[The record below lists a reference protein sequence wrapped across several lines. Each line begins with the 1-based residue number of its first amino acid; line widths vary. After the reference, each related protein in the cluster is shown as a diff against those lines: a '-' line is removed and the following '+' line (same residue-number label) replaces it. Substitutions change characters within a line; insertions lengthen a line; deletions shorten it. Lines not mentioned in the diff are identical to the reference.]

1 VNETDPTLSAI
12 VVTYNE
18 QDVVG
23 ACLDA
28 LVPQLGPTDEL
39 IVADNASH
47 DETLRIVSERAPGAK
62 IIRMDRNAGYMPAC
76 NEAARQAS
84 GDLLLLIDAD
94 AVVQAG
100 FCDRIREPMRNGSE
114 WGTWMGLLTMDSGR
128 QINTSG
134 GVIHF
139 TGISWAGQVG
149 QPAGVAEP
157 EPHEVGFASGAC
169 MAVRADTWRSI
180 GGLPESFFLYFDDV
194 DLSLRVR
201 LTGERVGIVPQARVD
216 HLYDFT
222 KRRVKWRLLERNR
235 WASLLRVYPARV
247 LALVMPALLATEL
260 GLLVVALRGGW
271 LREKLAADLDVLR
284 ALPRLRRER
293 QQVQRLRQVSDRAF
307 AQAMVAE
314 LSSPYLGAAGRSR
327 ALNRALRAYW
337 QLVLAILERS
347 PSA

>member
-1 VNETDPTLSAI
+1 
-12 VVTYNE
+12 
-18 QDVVG
+18 
-23 ACLDA
+23 
-28 LVPQLGPTDEL
+28 
-39 IVADNASH
+39 
-47 DETLRIVSERAPGAK
+47 
-62 IIRMDRNAGYMPAC
+62 
-76 NEAARQAS
+76 
-84 GDLLLLIDAD
+84 
-94 AVVQAG
+94 
-100 FCDRIREPMRNGSE
+100 
-114 WGTWMGLLTMDSGR
+114 
-128 QINTSG
+128 
-134 GVIHF
+134 
-139 TGISWAGQVG
+139 
-149 QPAGVAEP
+149 
-157 EPHEVGFASGAC
+157 
-169 MAVRADTWRSI
+169 
-180 GGLPESFFLYFDDV
+180 
-194 DLSLRVR
+194 
-201 LTGERVGIVPQARVD
+201 VGIVPQARVD

-260 GLLVVALRGGW
+260 GLLVAALRGGW

-293 QQVQRLRQVSDRAF
+293 QQVQRLRRVSDRAF